1 MFKIKFEEAETQKYN
16 SNYNNNFNIIA
27 IERWSYKNK
36 EGLCKLNQRGLQ
48 KNNINNHGQYK
59 EKQKYIF
66 WDQPLKLHE
75 YDFQENL

>member
-1 MFKIKFEEAETQKYN
+1 MVISRIKKVYAN
-16 SNYNNNFNIIA
+16 LI
-27 IERWSYKNK
+27 
-36 EGLCKLNQRGLQ
+36 RGLQ

-59 EKQKYIF
+59 EKQKCIF